1 MQIFCFYKGYC
12 VLLQIEGDFEVDAA
26 AGEVIGAGP
35 LVTVG
40 IGNPEIGVDV
50 IPAYDIESL
59 ELQGPLLDVFGRGGA
74 HELSGLAVEGPGS
87 T

>member
-35 LVTVG
+35 LVSVG

-59 ELQGPLLDVFGRGGA
+59 ELQGPLLNRLCLLGGDRLNNTEYA
-74 HELSGLAVEGPGS
+74 L
-87 T
+87 